1 MESAVWYWD
10 AGHGKRREEMICVLR
25 WILGYGLGIRPTSDA
40 K

>member
-10 AGHGKRREEMICVLR
+10 AGHGKRRDDMCLR
-25 WILGYGLGIRPTSDA
+25 WVLGYGLGIRPTSDA